1 MAQSA
6 IEKRLER
13 LERLTGLKKA
23 NRVRAYY
30 SDGSS
35 REMDVLSLA
44 CAVLM
49 WPESAPMWYEPLGE
63 IRAGKLL
70 QVIDDALKR
79 GT

>member
-6 IEKRLER
+6 IERRLER
-13 LERLTGLKKA
+13 LERSAGLKKV

-49 WPESAPMWYEPLGE
+49 RPDSAPVRYEPLGE

-70 QVIDDALKR
+70 QVIDAVMR
-79 GT
+79 GE

>member
-1 MAQSA
+1 MAQQSA

-13 LERLTGLKKA
+13 LERSVGRKRV
-23 NRVRAYY
+23 NRVKAYY

-49 WPESAPMWYEPLGE
+49 RLESAPVRYELLGE

-70 QVIDDALKR
+70 QIIDAVMCCE
-79 GT
+79 

>member
-6 IEKRLER
+6 IMKRLER
-13 LERLTGLKKA
+13 LEKA
-23 NRVRAYY
+23 TSRKQVNRVKAYY
-30 SDGSS
+30 ADGSV

-49 WPESAPMWYEPLGE
+49 RLEASPVRYEPLGE

-70 QVIDDALKR
+70 QVVDDLLR
-79 GT
+79 

>member
-6 IEKRLER
+6 IEKRLDR
-13 LERLTGLKKA
+13 LERSAGRKKV
-23 NRVRAYY
+23 NRVKVHY
-30 SDGSS
+30 SNGSC

-49 WPESAPMWYEPLGE
+49 HPESAPVRYEPLGE

-70 QVIDDALKR
+70 QVIDDML
-79 GT
+79 G

>member
-1 MAQSA
+1 MSQSA

-13 LERLTGLKKA
+13 LERSAGLKKV
-23 NRVRAYY
+23 NRVKVYY

-35 REMDVLSLA
+35 QEMDVLSLA

-49 WPESAPMWYEPLGE
+49 RSESAPVRYEPLGE

-70 QVIDDALKR
+70 QVIDSVMC
-79 GT
+79 GE

>member
-13 LERLTGLKKA
+13 LERSVGIKKA
-23 NRVRAYY
+23 NRVNAYY

-35 REMDVLSLA
+35 REMDALSLA
-44 CAVLM
+44 CAVFM
-49 WPESAPMWYEPLGE
+49 RPESAPVRYEPLGE

-70 QVIDDALKR
+70 QVVDSVMC
-79 GT
+79 GE

>member
-13 LERLTGLKKA
+13 LERSAGRKKV
-23 NRVRAYY
+23 NRVKAYY
-30 SDGSS
+30 SDGTA

-49 WPESAPMWYEPLGE
+49 RPESAPVLYEPLGE

-70 QVIDDALKR
+70 QVVDNLML
-79 GT
+79 

>member
-1 MAQSA
+1 MAQGT

-13 LERLTGLKKA
+13 LERSAGRKKV
-23 NRVRAYY
+23 NRVKVHY

-44 CAVLM
+44 CEVLM
-49 WPESAPMWYEPLGE
+49 RPESAPVRYESLGE

-70 QVIDDALKR
+70 QVIDAVMC
-79 GT
+79 GE

>member
-13 LERLTGLKKA
+13 LERSTGLKKA
-23 NRVRAYY
+23 NRVKAYY

-44 CAVLM
+44 CVVLM
-49 WPESAPMWYEPLGE
+49 RPESAPVRYEPLGE

-70 QVIDDALKR
+70 QVVDSVMC
-79 GT
+79 GE

>member
-6 IEKRLER
+6 LEKRLDR
-13 LERLTGLKKA
+13 LERSAGRKKA
-23 NRVRAYY
+23 NRVKVYY

-49 WPESAPMWYEPLGE
+49 WPESAPVRYEPLGE
-63 IRAGKLL
+63 IRVGKLL
-70 QVIDDALKR
+70 KVIDSEMC
-79 GT
+79 GE

>member
-6 IEKRLER
+6 IIKRLER
-13 LERLTGLKKA
+13 LEKA
-23 NRVRAYY
+23 TCQKQVNRVKAYY
-30 SDGSS
+30 ADGSI

-49 WPESAPMWYEPLGE
+49 RSETAPVRYELLGE

-70 QVIDDALKR
+70 QVIDDLLR
-79 GT
+79 